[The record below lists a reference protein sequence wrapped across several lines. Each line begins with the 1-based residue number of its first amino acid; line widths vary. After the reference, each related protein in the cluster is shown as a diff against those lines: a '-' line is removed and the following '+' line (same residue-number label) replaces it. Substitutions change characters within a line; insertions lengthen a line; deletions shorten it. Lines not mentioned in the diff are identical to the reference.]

1 MNHRTKTLTGI
12 VLTVLIYSASVLIPR
27 IVKIPID
34 FFPSSFLTHSI
45 MLLCSGSLI
54 YYFHSKKMLSFR
66 IKGIKWRLFFKII
79 LSSVLAFIVV
89 NVVSNATFIVFNIP
103 IHEKTN
109 PFLNFT
115 PAQYFVFVLI
125 YASIAEELLFRG
137 FLLNMLEPIKNKKV
151 KILKVTISASVIL
164 SGFLFGLA
172 HIILLTTDA
181 GIPFVFRIV
190 FLTTTIG
197 IIAGYFQE
205 KNESNTLPAII
216 VHMTVNALG
225 LIGLFLTLVM
235 K

>member
-1 MNHRTKTLTGI
+1 MRNKTLFGL
-12 VLTVLIYSASVLIPR
+12 VVTVLIYLISVLIPR

-34 FFPSSFLTHSI
+34 FFPSSFLTHSM
-45 MLLCSGSLI
+45 MLLLSGFLMS
-54 YYFHSKKMLSFR
+54 YFHSKKLLSFR

-79 LSSVLAFIVV
+79 LTSVLAFIVV
-89 NVVSNATFIVFNIP
+89 NVVSNAIFMVFNIP
-103 IHEKTN
+103 IHENKN

-115 PAQYFVFVLI
+115 PAQYFIFVLI

-137 FLLNMLEPIKNKKV
+137 FLLNMLEPIKNRRI
-151 KILKVTISASVIL
+151 KIHKLTISVSVIL

-172 HIILLTTDA
+172 HLILLTTDA

-205 KNESNTLPAII
+205 KNENNTLSAIL

-225 LIGLFLTLVM
+225 LLGLFLTLALN